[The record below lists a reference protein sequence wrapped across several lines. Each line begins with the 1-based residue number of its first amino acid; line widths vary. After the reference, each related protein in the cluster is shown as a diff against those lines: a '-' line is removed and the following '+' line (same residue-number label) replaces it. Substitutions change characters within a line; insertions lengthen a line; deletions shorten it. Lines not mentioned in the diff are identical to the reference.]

1 MGHKQLMEVGPF
13 STYILATTRD
23 VSRRP
28 TQKLLLT
35 RRFKDSGS
43 INSRPKFMALDTS
56 FGA

>member
-13 STYILATTRD
+13 STYIATTRD

-43 INSRPKFMALDTS
+43 VNSRPKFMALDTS